1 MKKAITVFV
10 LFLMLFSICT
20 CSLATD
26 AETSP
31 LQPVSTTEKVQVN
44 AKVVSAGK
52 SYVKEE
58 AEGVKRTLQDVTLQ
72 IKDRKI

>member
-1 MKKAITVFV
+1 MKKIVTVV
-10 LFLMLFSICT
+10 LLFLILFSMCT

-31 LQPVSTTEKVQVN
+31 LQPVSTTEKVQVK
-44 AKVVSAGK
+44 AKVVDAGK

-58 AEGVKRTLQDVTLQ
+58 TEGVKRTLQDVTLQ
-72 IKDRKI
+72 IKERKI

>member
-1 MKKAITVFV
+1 MKKITAIIL

-20 CSLATD
+20 CSFATD
-26 AETSP
+26 AENSP
-31 LQPVSTTEKVQVN
+31 LQPVSTSDKVQVK
-44 AKVVSAGK
+44 AKVINAGK

>member
-1 MKKAITVFV
+1 MKKAITVLL
-10 LFLMLFSICT
+10 LFLMLFSVCT
-20 CSLATD
+20 CSFATE
-26 AETSP
+26 AGASP
-31 LQPVSTTEKVQVN
+31 LQEVSTGEKVQVK

-58 AEGVKRTLQDVTLQ
+58 AEGVERTLQDVTLQ

>member
-31 LQPVSTTEKVQVN
+31 LQPVSTC
-44 AKVVSAGK
+44 
-52 SYVKEE
+52 
-58 AEGVKRTLQDVTLQ
+58 KRGSRRSKKNITRCNFTNKGSEN
-72 IKDRKI
+72 IKDKR

>member
-1 MKKAITVFV
+1 MKKVVTVVV

-20 CSLATD
+20 CSFATE
-26 AETSP
+26 AQTSP
-31 LQPVSTTEKVQVN
+31 LQAVSTTEKVQVK

-72 IKDRKI
+72 IKERKI

>member
-1 MKKAITVFV
+1 MKKITAIIL

-20 CSLATD
+20 CSFATD

-31 LQPVSTTEKVQVN
+31 LQPVSTSDKVQVK
-44 AKVVSAGK
+44 AKVINAGK